1 MTETETR
8 SVRTRDGRT
17 LCVRVGRG
25 EAERSVLVMHGMPGS
40 GLLYQR
46 WSEDAAARG
55 IRLVSYDRP
64 GYGGSSPCPG
74 RSIADCA
81 VDVQAVADDLG
92 IERMGVWGW
101 SGGGP
106 YALACAA
113 MLPDLVT
120 AAALLASGAPW
131 DAEGLDFVAG
141 QDNVDDVK
149 LYFADPGAAREK
161 SMKDRDQVLE
171 TTADQ
176 QKKTLASLLSGT
188 DAAVLTGE
196 FAEWLLGC
204 EQTGLAPG
212 DQGWWDDGAAV
223 LSPWAFDPESVR
235 VPVKVWH
242 GRHDQFVPLSHGQW
256 LAEHIPGAESV
267 LSDADGHLTLVI
279 KRIGEVHEW
288 LIEHF

>member
-1 MTETETR
+1 
-8 SVRTRDGRT
+8 
-17 LCVRVGRG
+17 
-25 EAERSVLVMHGMPGS
+25 
-40 GLLYQR
+40 
-46 WSEDAAARG
+46 
-55 IRLVSYDRP
+55 
-64 GYGGSSPCPG
+64 
-74 RSIADCA
+74 
-81 VDVQAVADDLG
+81 VADDLG

-141 QDNVDDVK
+141 MGQDNVDDVK
-149 LYFADPGAAREK
+149 LYFADPGAARENC
-161 SMKDRDQVLE
+161 MKVRDQVLE

-196 FAEWLLGC
+196 FTEWLLGC